1 MIIITT
7 FMKGRCGFFR
17 INDMPMSISN
27 DFFNEQLY
35 LVGKV
40 IVDKSL
46 HTQSADE
53 AFFRYFGNDVIY
65 SIKRTID
72 ENDFERINS
81 CVEDVSY
88 GQTLQT
94 VVRMKGMNN
103 YLRWMLASVSIISHP
118 DEEPLYSISFSDI
131 LSLEAL
137 AYSRERKISEYRH
150 ILSLVN
156 DLAFEYSFETKIIK
170 IYMFDCFREIIL
182 VNEELESW
190 RKTSVEAGYVT
201 SRYSDT
207 FNSLCSDIASGAY
220 RFDYEFE
227 SALLTYGKTKELCL
241 FRGITRYDDPENK
254 KVTGIISVISSK
266 HKAKDVN
273 LALEAN
279 KDSLSDLLNKRAITN
294 FAQDILEKKP
304 SHNVNLILID
314 IDDFTQINNSY
325 GHLFGDEVIYT
336 VAGIIKTQ
344 IGTRGLAGRISGGGF
359 LVVIEGSRDETDLR
373 GILRAIRTKT
383 EWAFV
388 DRFENF
394 RLTCSM
400 GASTYPIDSKNYDEL
415 FMQAD
420 KALYLANAKGK
431 NRYVIYDIEKHGPV
445 EKDMDNKIAFLSSKK
460 DASDKLSFLGNL
472 ADMLVFGEI
481 PDISVL
487 LEQIRSE
494 FAIDDICVFA
504 GKDMSLILSC
514 GNASAKTASYIFENN
529 YTDRFS
535 GDGIFIIDNVNE
547 LEGRD
552 DNAYE
557 VLSSQ
562 NIGGAVQYL
571 ITEAG
576 LIKGLISFCYIG
588 RFKKWSV
595 SDVNY
600 YTIIARTV
608 SAILRKQTF
617 L

>member
-1 MIIITT
+1 
-7 FMKGRCGFFR
+7 MKGRCGFFR

-27 DFFNEQLY
+27 DFLNEQLY